1 MIDVFMPYKIV
12 NQLNSITPVVWDHVK
27 RNTLPI
33 CADRT
38 AHAESDRQSE
48 VTRANLLLIIMCN
61 MAGDGDETVRLGE
74 KTTMMTY

>member
-1 MIDVFMPYKIV
+1 MLCKKV

-61 MAGDGDETVRLGE
+61 MTGDGDETVRLGE
-74 KTTMMTY
+74 DYHYDDILTTTS

>member
-1 MIDVFMPYKIV
+1 MLNKKV

-61 MAGDGDETVRLGE
+61 MAAAGEGDETVRLGGRLP
-74 KTTMMTY
+74 

>member
-1 MIDVFMPYKIV
+1 MIDVFMPYKKV

-48 VTRANLLLIIMCN
+48 VTRANLLLIIMCTGLLKRIWSKV
-61 MAGDGDETVRLGE
+61 AV
-74 KTTMMTY
+74 KHWIVIA